1 MALTQ
6 SFAVCRRP
14 STVGLCPAPFLSHAG
29 VFLSG
34 VLVRVDEKEARRAES
49 PGLRPALGSSGLE
62 TVLLRKTACCPNLAG
77 SSGKSLQELRL
88 QC

>member
-1 MALTQ
+1 M
-6 SFAVCRRP
+6 
-14 STVGLCPAPFLSHAG
+14 GLCPAPIPLPRWSVSQWG
-29 VFLSG
+29 PG
-34 VLVRVDEKEARRAES
+34 RGVDEKEARRAES

-62 TVLLRKTACCPNLAG
+62 TVLLRKTVCCPNLAG